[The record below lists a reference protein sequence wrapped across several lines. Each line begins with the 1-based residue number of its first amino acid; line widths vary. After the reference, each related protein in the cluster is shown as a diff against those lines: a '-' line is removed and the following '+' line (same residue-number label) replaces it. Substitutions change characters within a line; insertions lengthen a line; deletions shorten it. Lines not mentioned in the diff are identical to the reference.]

1 MTLRNNSDND
11 MTRTPISDAVVAQLH
26 DVLDS
31 DLLDDEQNWMGA
43 GFAAQDLGHEE
54 LARFVHLADASTY
67 YEALQRAKRL
77 DRGDVETDADYTSS
91 TS

>member
-1 MTLRNNSDND
+1 MTPQDNSSNH
-11 MTRTPISDAVVAQLH
+11 MERTPISDAVVTQLR

-31 DLLDDEQNWMGA
+31 GLLDDEHNWMGA

-77 DRGDVETDADYTSS
+77 DSEDTEADADYTSS